1 MGRKR
6 NMNMKISRETLQK
19 LVIVGVLVFIGT
31 ILALLSDVF
40 LTITN
45 VNNVTRQV
53 SFVVITGCAV
63 TLLMISGNFDLSIGS
78 ILGLTGM
85 LSAYFMTI
93 GIPLWFS
100 IILATLVGTSSGL
113 LNGVLVVKLK
123 IPSIIATLGTMYAAR
138 GVALVISGGHS
149 IHLGLGPHFTLL
161 GRGYIG
167 PVPISLLITIF
178 ILFLFYFIET
188 KTTLGKYSFAIGGNK
203 RTALLSGIDVDA
215 VVILLYVL
223 VGTLAGFSGTLMAS
237 RLGVGQAMVGVGFEF
252 DVIVATVLG
261 GTSIAGG
268 EGSVF
273 GMLIGAFI
281 IGFIENGLNL
291 LGIHSFYQ
299 SILKGTVLVG
309 AVLLDR
315 MLKERITS

>member
-1 MGRKR
+1 
-6 NMNMKISRETLQK
+6 MKPGSGFSQK
-19 LVIVGVLVFIGT
+19 LVIVGVLVLIVGV
-31 ILALLSDVF
+31 LAVLSREF

-45 VNNVTRQV
+45 LTNVTRQV
-53 SFVVITGCAV
+53 AFVVITGSAV

-85 LSAYFMTI
+85 FSAFFVSA
-93 GIPLWFS
+93 GLPLWLS
-100 IILATLVGTSSGL
+100 LIAATLIGTATGL
-113 LNGVLVVKLK
+113 LNGVMVVLLK

-138 GVALVISGGHS
+138 GLALVITGGNS

-161 GRGYIG
+161 GRGFLG
-167 PVPISLLITIF
+167 PLPIMLVITLVILAIF
-178 ILFLFYFIET
+178 FFIESRT
-188 KTTLGKYSFAIGGNK
+188 ILGKYSFAIGGNK
-203 RTALLSGIDVDA
+203 RTALLSGINVGA
-215 VVILLYVL
+215 IVILLYVL

-237 RLGVGQAMVGVGFEF
+237 RLGVGQAMVGQGFEF
-252 DVIVATVLG
+252 DVIVAIILG
-261 GTSIAGG
+261 GTSLEGG

-281 IGFIENGLNL
+281 VGFIANGLNL

-299 SILKGTVLVG
+299 SILKGAVLVG

-315 MLKERITS
+315 AFKERIKG